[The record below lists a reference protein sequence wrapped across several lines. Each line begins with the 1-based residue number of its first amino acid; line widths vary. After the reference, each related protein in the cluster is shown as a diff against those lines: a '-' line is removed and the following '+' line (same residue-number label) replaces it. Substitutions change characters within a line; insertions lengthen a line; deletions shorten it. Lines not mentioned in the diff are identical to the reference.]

1 MTIFRNFLLLKLL
14 KNMFVS
20 LIGKKIH
27 MLILAVLT
35 EAVILIILLSSLRL
49 WCNKNT
55 ELKKMVVRT
64 GAVM

>member
-1 MTIFRNFLLLKLL
+1 
-14 KNMFVS
+14 MFVS